1 MDFPSS
7 AELREKKFR
16 MQSRASNGT
25 IVSAPNS
32 KPLTLVTSPVIR
44 LVRKHYILSGVYVI
58 GLILAV
64 IGSGLSVTAHQRS
77 LYEERMSQAISI
89 TATDISRLNNDL
101 RKFEQLYYANKG
113 WFSCDETCTKFHNRC
128 EEIRIKLNTL
138 KQKRDSVLLEG
149 KQAVGAWSVYG
160 IQDLRS
166 AFWQAWEDGKE
177 AARRMTMLDAMFI
190 GIGTMTGNQSDRDNS
205 FLVTLLRILFQFVA
219 NLTVGLFTSLVV
231 FIVEAWY
238 IISSYG
244 PSFISR
250 IALFALTIAASGSV
264 VTTAIGGIV
273 GATVGG
279 VYWLAHNAQRQAL
292 QESRNRRLHYD

>member
-1 MDFPSS
+1 
-7 AELREKKFR
+7 

-25 IVSAPNS
+25 IVSAPTS
-32 KPLTLVTSPVIR
+32 KPLTRVTSSVIR

-77 LYEERMSQAISI
+77 LYEERMSHAISI
-89 TATDISRLNNDL
+89 TATDISQLNKDL

-113 WFSCDETCTKFHNRC
+113 WFSCDETCTKFYNRC
-128 EEIRIKLNTL
+128 EEIRVKLNNL

-205 FLVTLLRILFQFVA
+205 FLVTLLRISFQFVA

-264 VTTAIGGIV
+264 VTTAIGGIA

-279 VYWLAHNAQRQAL
+279 MYWLAHNAQRQAL